1 MLPLRF
7 RTLTGRFGLLYAI
20 VLALLISVGGL
31 ITVHLK
37 RIGVD
42 SQRLIEEAREQT
54 VAAQL
59 LSEID
64 ALVALLE
71 QPTQID
77 PAEYDRGRRLL
88 TSTHT
93 ELIALEAPPE
103 GDPSR
108 LEHQLAE
115 ETLFVDL
122 EHELNAVVLLLAPDL
137 PDLDV
142 TEAKAHLGEA
152 HRLCNALMNKAREE
166 ALEANHDLQARV
178 KSSGRTLF
186 ATWGLMGLILA
197 LAMSLV
203 HYGVVKPIQRLR
215 ASTERFGKG
224 DREHRVEIESTD
236 ELGDLARSFNS
247 MAERLAQSQDDLED
261 RVRKRTAEFLRAARL
276 ADLGVLASGI
286 AHEINTPLASI
297 ATSAEGLQRRIN
309 GNGVTPELLK
319 EYTRIIAD
327 EAYRARDI
335 TTRMLALVR
344 QEPSEVGPVS
354 LNLVLEQAGNALRHK
369 ADKRGIQLVP
379 QSLPGDAQARANA
392 GELVQIFI
400 NLIGN
405 AIDASPAKGT
415 VHYAAEVENNE
426 LLFSVTDHGCGIP
439 KEQLDFIF
447 EPFFTTKSPG
457 MGTGLGLALVATLV
471 ESHGG
476 TITVQSEPDVA
487 TTFVVR
493 LPLDWSVRA

>member
-1 MLPLRF
+1 MLSLRF

-20 VLALLISVGGL
+20 VLVLLISVGGL
-31 ITVHLK
+31 ITVHLQ

-64 ALVALLE
+64 ELVALLE
-71 QPTQID
+71 QPSQID

-93 ELIALEAPPE
+93 ELVALEAPAE

-108 LEHQLAE
+108 LEHQRDE
-115 ETLFVDL
+115 ENLFVDL
-122 EHELNAVVLLLAPDL
+122 ESELNHAVLLLAADL
-137 PDLDV
+137 PGLDV
-142 TEAKAHLGEA
+142 AGAKAHLTEA
-152 HRLCNALMNKAREE
+152 HRLSNALMNKAREE

-178 KSSGRTLF
+178 KSSGRTLL
-186 ATWGLMGLILA
+186 ATWGLTALILA
-197 LAMSLV
+197 LALSLV
-203 HYGVVKPIQRLR
+203 HFGVVKPIQRLR
-215 ASTERFGKG
+215 ASTERFGRG
-224 DREHRVEIESTD
+224 EREHRVEIESTD
-236 ELGDLARSFNS
+236 ELGDLARSFNA

-309 GNGVTPELLK
+309 GNGVTPELLE

-354 LNLVLEQAGNALRHK
+354 LNLVLEQAGNSLRHK
-369 ADKRGIQLVP
+369 AEKRSIQLVP
-379 QSLPGDAQARANA
+379 QSIPGDAEARANA
-392 GELVQIFI
+392 GELVQILI

-405 AIDASPAKGT
+405 AIDASPPQST
-415 VHYAAEVENNE
+415 VRYSAEIEHND
-426 LLFSVTDHGCGIP
+426 LLFSVTDQGCGIP
-439 KEQLDFIF
+439 KAQLDSIF

-476 TITVQSEPDVA
+476 SIAVNSEPNVA
-487 TTFVVR
+487 TTFTVR
-493 LPLDWSVRA
+493 LPLNWSARA